1 MLVTI
6 EAVAMPAKDGM
17 REIRPFVYTMSDGR
31 ETPSEVRDANHAK
44 QIVENLTTKDSV
56 FIAGE
61 PPRTPARDTMWV
73 VQISVLATRHK
84 FTHYR
89 IGYKKFNGCPLSAI
103 GWMME
108 IYHAIKRILKSSRKE
123 EKVNK

>member
-44 QIVENLTTKDSV
+44 QIVENLTT
-56 FIAGE
+56 
-61 PPRTPARDTMWV
+61 RDTMWV

>member
-44 QIVENLTTKDSV
+44 QIGNS
-56 FIAGE
+56 I
-61 PPRTPARDTMWV
+61 P
-73 VQISVLATRHK
+73 VQTAK
-84 FTHYR
+84 
-89 IGYKKFNGCPLSAI
+89 AI
-103 GWMME
+103 VK
-108 IYHAIKRILKSSRKE
+108 AIFSKE
-123 EKVNK
+123 K